1 MCVFCRNNGE
11 KEQIYT
17 SHTLKDASNHVAC
30 PILRLYQCPICHASG
45 DQAHT
50 IKYCPYAEK
59 DSTCIKLFK
68 ENGRMSAAAAAFLMN
83 SLAGGGGGGMGGTQ
97 TPPSAS
103 PPATPSPS
111 HSQHFMGGV
120 GGGQQQSS
128 ISPGGI
134 SSPSGSAATAFSLS
148 QALNNFNN
156 FNASYNSFA
165 SAKAAANDLGL
176 SLGKNFGQASK

>member
-59 DSTCIKLFK
+59 DNNCIKLFK
-68 ENGRMSAAAAAFLMN
+68 ENGRMSTAAAFLMN
-83 SLAGGGGGGMGGTQ
+83 SLAGGNTSPTLSPPI
-97 TPPSAS
+97 TPPLN
-103 PPATPSPS
+103 
-111 HSQHFMGGV
+111 HIQN
-120 GGGQQQSS
+120 QSL
-128 ISPGGI
+128 
-134 SSPSGSAATAFSLS
+134 LS
-148 QALNNFNN
+148 QNMSLDMQSPTSHHSSLNAYLNNSFN
-156 FNASYNSFA
+156 YN
-165 SAKAAANDLGL
+165 L
-176 SLGKNFGQASK
+176 SN